1 MKNKLKY
8 QIIRSFLSLL
18 SVFLFNLPTL
28 AALNINYGNL
38 FTLPED
44 KTVIAQNNPNNLTT
58 ITGNDQ
64 EVDNTNEID
73 LSNPNNEDNPENAS
87 PLIPPELI
95 EDGLEPQEDPGGLQL
110 LPPTENNLNP
120 PSELQLLPLPPSDF
134 TDSTP
139 PLPLETPSPDGIN
152 TIQPQPE
159 PRSADNLETP
169 TPSDDLQT
177 SPIVQDQNINHNQA
191 YFETSL
197 NCSNEVTDSN
207 NFSFNKLSLE
217 QFKDVSK

>member
-64 EVDNTNEID
+64 EVDNTN
-73 LSNPNNEDNPENAS
+73 
-87 PLIPPELI
+87 
-95 EDGLEPQEDPGGLQL
+95 
-110 LPPTENNLNP
+110 
-120 PSELQLLPLPPSDF
+120 
-134 TDSTP
+134 
-139 PLPLETPSPDGIN
+139 
-152 TIQPQPE
+152 
-159 PRSADNLETP
+159 
-169 TPSDDLQT
+169 
-177 SPIVQDQNINHNQA
+177 
-191 YFETSL
+191 
-197 NCSNEVTDSN
+197 
-207 NFSFNKLSLE
+207 
-217 QFKDVSK
+217 